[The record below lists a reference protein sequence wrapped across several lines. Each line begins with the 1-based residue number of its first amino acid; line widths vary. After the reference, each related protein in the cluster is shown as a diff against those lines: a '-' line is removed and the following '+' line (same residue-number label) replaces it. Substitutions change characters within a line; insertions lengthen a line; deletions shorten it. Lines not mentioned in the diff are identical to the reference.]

1 MPQANTMTYFKT
13 HYPIVSV
20 AIFILFIALAHL
32 FAINT
37 YEWKTNTISDLGSQ
51 DYERKFIMQIGFL
64 AFGLSLCAGIA
75 VNGLTWRTALIF
87 GYALSVGLTGIFC
100 TKPFFVTDS
109 YSVSESQMHSV
120 FAQSAGFSL
129 CLGILVQ
136 IFFTQ
141 SANEKFVHLPFFIAI
156 IGLSATFGL
165 VQEYQGIV
173 QRVLYCTSFLWLVKL
188 YKP

>member
-1 MPQANTMTYFKT
+1 MEHFKIHFPIISVAAFVVAILMAHIFATNNYEWTKNTM
-13 HYPIVSV
+13 
-20 AIFILFIALAHL
+20 
-32 FAINT
+32 
-37 YEWKTNTISDLGSQ
+37 SDLGAQ
-51 DYERKFIMQIGFL
+51 NYDRKLIMQIGFL
-64 AFGLSLCAGIA
+64 TFGLILCGGI
-75 VNGLTWRTALIF
+75 VLNGLKWRTAPIF
-87 GYALSVGLTGIFC
+87 IYGVCVGLTGIFC

-141 SANEKFVHLPFFIAI
+141 SANEKFVHLSFFIAI

-165 VQEYQGIV
+165 VQEYQGIM
-173 QRVLYCTSFLWLVKL
+173 QRVLYCTSFIWLVKL